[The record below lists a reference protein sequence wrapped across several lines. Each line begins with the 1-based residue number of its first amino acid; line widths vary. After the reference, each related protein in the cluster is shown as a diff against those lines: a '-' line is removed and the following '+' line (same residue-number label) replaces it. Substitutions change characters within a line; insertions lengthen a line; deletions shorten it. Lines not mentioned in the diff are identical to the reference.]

1 MEPVV
6 FPKNVTPVTRA
17 DRVKRAKPRED
28 QRGGS
33 FAKHLHPDTE
43 EQAEGDAAAEDDREQ
58 AAAEAPVVPVP
69 VPSVSAGTSRAGGS
83 GLDEEAKKAID
94 IRV

>member
-6 FPKNVTPVTRA
+6 FPRNVTPVTQA
-17 DRVKRAKPRED
+17 DRVKRSKPRED
-28 QRGGS
+28 RGGGS

-58 AAAEAPVVPVP
+58 AAAEAPDVPVP
-69 VPSVSAGTSRAGGS
+69 AGSTGASRAGG
-83 GLDEEAKKAID
+83 LDEAVKKAID

>member
-6 FPKNVTPVTRA
+6 FPRHVTPVARA

-28 QRGGS
+28 RSGGS
-33 FAKHLHPDTE
+33 FGKHLHPNTK

-58 AAAEAPVVPVP
+58 AAAEAPGVPVP
-69 VPSVSAGTSRAGGS
+69 AVSTGATRAGRFGV
-83 GLDEEAKKAID
+83 DEAVKKAID

>member
-1 MEPVV
+1 MEPLV
-6 FPKNVTPVTRA
+6 FPKNVTPVTRT
-17 DRVKRAKPRED
+17 DRVKRGKPRED
-28 QRGGS
+28 RNGRGA

-58 AAAEAPVVPVP
+58 AAAEAPDVPVTA
-69 VPSVSAGTSRAGGS
+69 VSTSAFRAGGFGS
-83 GLDEEAKKAID
+83 GEAVKKAIN

>member
-6 FPKNVTPVTRA
+6 FPRHVTPVTRT

-28 QRGGS
+28 RSGGDA
-33 FAKHLHPDTE
+33 FAKHLHQDKE
-43 EQAEGDAAAEDDREQ
+43 EQAEEDTVAEGHREP
-58 AAAEAPVVPVP
+58 AAAEAPGVPVP
-69 VPSVSAGTSRAGGS
+69 AVSTSASRPGGS
-83 GLDEEAKKAID
+83 GLDEAVKKAID

>member
-6 FPKNVTPVTRA
+6 FPRNVTPVTRA
-17 DRVKRAKPRED
+17 DRVKRGKPRED
-28 QRGGS
+28 RGGGDA

-58 AAAEAPVVPVP
+58 AAAEAPDVPVP
-69 VPSVSAGTSRAGGS
+69 AVSTGALRAGNF
-83 GLDEEAKKAID
+83 GLDEAVKKAID

>member
-6 FPKNVTPVTRA
+6 FPRNITPVTRT
-17 DRVKRAKPRED
+17 DRVKRSKPRKD
-28 QRGGS
+28 KRGGS

-43 EQAEGDAAAEDDREQ
+43 EPAEGDAAAEDDREQ
-58 AAAEAPVVPVP
+58 ATAEAFDVPA
-69 VPSVSAGTSRAGGS
+69 VSPRAARAGGF
-83 GLDEEAKKAID
+83 GLDEAVKKAID

>member
-6 FPKNVTPVTRA
+6 FPRHVTPVARA
-17 DRVKRAKPRED
+17 DRAKRAKPRED
-28 QRGGS
+28 RSGGS

-43 EQAEGDAAAEDDREQ
+43 EQAEGDAAAEDDRER
-58 AAAEAPVVPVP
+58 AAAEAPGVSVPA
-69 VPSVSAGTSRAGGS
+69 VSTGATRAGRFGV
-83 GLDEEAKKAID
+83 DEAVKKSID

>member
-6 FPKNVTPVTRA
+6 FPKHVTPVTRA
-17 DRVKRAKPRED
+17 DRVKRSKPRED
-28 QRGGS
+28 RSGGGA

-43 EQAEGDAAAEDDREQ
+43 EQAEGDVPAEDDREQ
-58 AAAEAPVVPVP
+58 AAAEAPDVPVP
-69 VPSVSAGTSRAGGS
+69 AGSTGASRAGG
-83 GLDEEAKKAID
+83 LDEAVKKAID

>member
-6 FPKNVTPVTRA
+6 FPTNITPVTRA

-28 QRGGS
+28 RGGGS
-33 FAKHLHPDTE
+33 FAKHLHQHTE
-43 EQAEGDAAAEDDREQ
+43 EQTEGEAAAEDDREQ
-58 AAAEAPVVPVP
+58 AATEAPGGSVPE
-69 VPSVSAGTSRAGGS
+69 VSTGASRAGGA
-83 GLDEEAKKAID
+83 GVDEAAKKAID

>member
-6 FPKNVTPVTRA
+6 FPRHVTPVTRA

-28 QRGGS
+28 RSGGS
-33 FAKHLHPDTE
+33 FGKHLHPDTK
-43 EQAEGDAAAEDDREQ
+43 EQAEEDAAAEDDREQ
-58 AAAEAPVVPVP
+58 AAAEAPGVPAVP
-69 VPSVSAGTSRAGGS
+69 TGATRAGRFGV
-83 GLDEEAKKAID
+83 DEAVKKAID

>member
-6 FPKNVTPVTRA
+6 FPKHVTPVTRA

-28 QRGGS
+28 QSGGGA
-33 FAKHLHPDTE
+33 FAKHLHQGTE
-43 EQAEGDAAAEDDREQ
+43 EQTEEDVPAEDDRGQ
-58 AAAEAPVVPVP
+58 VPAEALGVPVP
-69 VPSVSAGTSRAGGS
+69 AVSAGASRAGDLGT
-83 GLDEEAKKAID
+83 DEAGKKAID

>member
-6 FPKNVTPVTRA
+6 FPRHVTPVTRA

-28 QRGGS
+28 RSGGS
-33 FAKHLHPDTE
+33 FGKHLHPDTE

-58 AAAEAPVVPVP
+58 AAAEAPGVQVPA
-69 VPSVSAGTSRAGGS
+69 VSTDATRAGRFGVN
-83 GLDEEAKKAID
+83 EAVKKAID

>member
-6 FPKNVTPVTRA
+6 FPKHVTPVTRA

-28 QRGGS
+28 RRGGGA

-43 EQAEGDAAAEDDREQ
+43 EQTEEDAAAEDDREQ

-69 VPSVSAGTSRAGGS
+69 AVSAGTSRASGF
-83 GLDEEAKKAID
+83 GLDEAAKKAID

>member
-6 FPKNVTPVTRA
+6 FPRHVTPVTRA

-28 QRGGS
+28 QGEGGA
-33 FAKHLHPDTE
+33 FAKHLHQDTE
-43 EQAEGDAAAEDDREQ
+43 DPAEGDAAAEDDREQ
-58 AAAEAPVVPVP
+58 AAAEAPGVPGP
-69 VPSVSAGTSRAGGS
+69 AASTGASRPGGF
-83 GLDEEAKKAID
+83 GLDEAVKKAID

>member
-6 FPKNVTPVTRA
+6 FPRNVTPVTQA
-17 DRVKRAKPRED
+17 DRVKRSKPRED
-28 QRGGS
+28 RGGGS

-43 EQAEGDAAAEDDREQ
+43 EQAEGDAAAEDEREQ
-58 AAAEAPVVPVP
+58 AAAEAPDVT
-69 VPSVSAGTSRAGGS
+69 VSTGASRAGGS
-83 GLDEEAKKAID
+83 GIDEAVKKAID

>member
-6 FPKNVTPVTRA
+6 FPKHVTPVTRA

-28 QRGGS
+28 QGGGS

-69 VPSVSAGTSRAGGS
+69 AVSAGTSRAGGS
-83 GLDEEAKKAID
+83 GLDEAAKKAID

>member
-6 FPKNVTPVTRA
+6 FPRHVTPVTRA

-28 QRGGS
+28 RRGGS
-33 FAKHLHPDTE
+33 FGKHLHPDTE
-43 EQAEGDAAAEDDREQ
+43 EQAEGDAAAEDSREHT
-58 AAAEAPVVPVP
+58 AAEAPGMPVP
-69 VPSVSAGTSRAGGS
+69 AVSTGVTRF
-83 GLDEEAKKAID
+83 DVNEPVKKAID

>member
-6 FPKNVTPVTRA
+6 FPRNVTPVTRA

-28 QRGGS
+28 RGGGS
-33 FAKHLHPDTE
+33 FAKHLHQDTE
-43 EQAEGDAAAEDDREQ
+43 EQAEENAAAEDDREQ
-58 AAAEAPVVPVP
+58 AADEAPGMP
-69 VPSVSAGTSRAGGS
+69 VSAGAPGASRARGRDA
-83 GLDEEAKKAID
+83 DEAVKKAID

>member
-6 FPKNVTPVTRA
+6 FPKHVTPVTRT
-17 DRVKRAKPRED
+17 DRVKRGKPRED
-28 QRGGS
+28 RSGNS

-43 EQAEGDAAAEDDREQ
+43 EPAEGDAAAEDDREQ
-58 AAAEAPVVPVP
+58 AAAEAPDVPVP
-69 VPSVSAGTSRAGGS
+69 AASTGASRAGGF
-83 GLDEEAKKAID
+83 GLDEAVKKAID

>member
-6 FPKNVTPVTRA
+6 FPRNITPVTRA

-28 QRGGS
+28 RGGGS
-33 FAKHLHPDTE
+33 FAKHLHQDTE
-43 EQAEGDAAAEDDREQ
+43 EQAEEDAAAEDGREQ
-58 AAAEAPVVPVP
+58 AAAEAPGGSVPKASIGGP
-69 VPSVSAGTSRAGGS
+69 CAGGFGS
-83 GLDEEAKKAID
+83 DEATKKAID